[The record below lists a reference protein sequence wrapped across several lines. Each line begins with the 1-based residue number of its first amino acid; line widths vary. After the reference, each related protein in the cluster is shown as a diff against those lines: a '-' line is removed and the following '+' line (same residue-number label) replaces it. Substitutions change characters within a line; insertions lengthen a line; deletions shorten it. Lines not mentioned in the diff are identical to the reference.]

1 MGTGIQKA
9 IAIKKAEEMRREMD
23 EIRMKVEMMEYL
35 KNRKNGSRKNR

>member
-23 EIRMKVEMMEYL
+23 EIRMKVEMMESI
-35 KNRKNGSRKNR
+35 KNRMNGSRKNR